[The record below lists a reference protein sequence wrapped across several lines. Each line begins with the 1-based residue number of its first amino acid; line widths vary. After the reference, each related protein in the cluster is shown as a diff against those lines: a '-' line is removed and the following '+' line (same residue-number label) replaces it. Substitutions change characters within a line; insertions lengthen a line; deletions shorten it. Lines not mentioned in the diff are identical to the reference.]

1 MTPRQSKLLQA
12 IIREFIDTAEAVGSV
27 NLANKYRLGVSPAT
41 IRNEMAELVDQGYLK
56 KNHTSSGRQPTN
68 LGFKHFVD
76 MVFDNLSELDVRT
89 SSRIYEDLFQMRFDR
104 DDLIYHAVHELARIS
119 KNVGLVMLGSRLYY
133 AGLAN
138 IASHPEYG
146 DLELLQKLLSI
157 VEDRRLL
164 SQMFSRHR
172 GDRHVKVL
180 IGNDSG
186 FGNFG
191 NAAVVFSDIR
201 LHNGDSGYLAV
212 VGPNRMNYTKVIP
225 LVDFMSTSL
234 NKVVSGW

>member
-164 SQMFSRHR
+164 R
-172 GDRHVKVL
+172 DRK
-180 IGNDSG
+180 S
-186 FGNFG
+186 
-191 NAAVVFSDIR
+191 VV
-201 LHNGDSGYLAV
+201 
-212 VGPNRMNYTKVIP
+212 
-225 LVDFMSTSL
+225 
-234 NKVVSGW
+234 